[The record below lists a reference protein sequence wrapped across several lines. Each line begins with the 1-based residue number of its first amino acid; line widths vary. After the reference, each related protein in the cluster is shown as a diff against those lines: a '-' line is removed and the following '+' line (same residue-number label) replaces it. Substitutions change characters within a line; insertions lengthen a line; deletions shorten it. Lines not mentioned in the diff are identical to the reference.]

1 MKSGT
6 PFKQAA
12 AGTLFDGF
20 NPNTGGVAVAFAG
33 QAMKTKDKVMT
44 NINDYQTFKENYKNN
59 KVKDSV
65 LKQASVPPTK
75 KDKGDKN
82 NGK

>member
-6 PFKQAA
+6 PFKEAT
-12 AGTLFDGF
+12 AGTLFGGF
-20 NPNTGGVAVAFAG
+20 NPNTGGIAGAFAG
-33 QAMKTKDKVMT
+33 QATKTKDKVMT
-44 NINDYQTFKENYKNN
+44 NISDYQTFKEQRKQKTN
-59 KVKDSV
+59 KDSV
-65 LKQASVPPTK
+65 LQQENINKK

>member
-6 PFKQAA
+6 PFKEAT
-12 AGTLFDGF
+12 AGTLFGGF
-20 NPNTGGVAVAFAG
+20 NPNTGGVAGTLAG

-44 NINDYQTFKENYKNN
+44 NISDYQAFKEQRNQKNN
-59 KVKDSV
+59 KDSV
-65 LKQASVPPTK
+65 LEKASTKTTK